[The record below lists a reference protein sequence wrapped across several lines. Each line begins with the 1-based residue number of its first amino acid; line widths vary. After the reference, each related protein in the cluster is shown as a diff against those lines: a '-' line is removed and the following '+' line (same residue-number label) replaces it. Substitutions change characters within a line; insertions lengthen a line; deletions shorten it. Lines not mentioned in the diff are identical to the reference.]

1 VWIMLLGL
9 FLILFAL
16 LGADNT
22 TMDERQT
29 TRSSTRADKLAIH
42 NTRGVGA
49 RYFRQK
55 KTRYQ
60 KDTQTTTQAQNSS
73 PPSAFYVST
82 HRLISVALAAATTI
96 LGIKP
101 RGRLFPRKRHDRAAV
116 RGMSGDSV
124 G

>member
-1 VWIMLLGL
+1 VRIMLLGV
-9 FLILFAL
+9 FLIFLAL
-16 LGADNT
+16 LGTDGT
-22 TMDERQT
+22 TMDEQPT
-29 TRSSTRADKLAIH
+29 TSSSTRADKLAIH
-42 NTRGVGA
+42 NTRGAGA
-49 RYFRQK
+49 RYFQQK

-60 KDTQTTTQAQNSS
+60 KDTQTTTPAQSSS

-101 RGRLFPRKRHDRAAV
+101 RGRLFPRKRHDRAAA

>member
-1 VWIMLLGL
+1 VRIMLLGVL
-9 FLILFAL
+9 LNFLAL
-16 LGADNT
+16 LGTDNT
-22 TMDERQT
+22 RMDE
-29 TRSSTRADKLAIH
+29 RSSTRAVELAIH
-42 NTRGVGA
+42 NTRGTGA

-60 KDTQTTTQAQNSS
+60 KDMQTTTQAQSS
-73 PPSAFYVST
+73 RPPSAFYVST

-116 RGMSGDSV
+116 RGMSGDFV